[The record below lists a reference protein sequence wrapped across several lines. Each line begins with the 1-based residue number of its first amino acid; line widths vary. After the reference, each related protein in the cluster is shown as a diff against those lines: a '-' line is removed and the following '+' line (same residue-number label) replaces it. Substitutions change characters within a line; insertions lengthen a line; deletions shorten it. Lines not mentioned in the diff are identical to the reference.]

1 MPPFFQGGGGD
12 HQPVSRDVRLQ
23 ILHFFRVDGDDDD
36 GRLVSS
42 DDDSKRKTMCDPS
55 VCDPQQQRGTTPT
68 IASFRQNLQQNRQW
82 GTSLHLGSRPNR
94 SALLPPCFLLGK
106 PTDIDLLAQHL
117 EALAKRIGVQPVVP
131 RGPVGQSIFVCDGD
145 LLARRRAA
153 AGLGIGLEPAGPTR
167 RQSRRGGMHATRCLP
182 PGGRG
187 NSSISNL
194 VDVGSAE

>member
-23 ILHFFRVDGDDDD
+23 ILHFFRVDGDDD
-36 GRLVSS
+36 
-42 DDDSKRKTMCDPS
+42 SKRKTMCVPS
-55 VCDPQQQRGTTPT
+55 VCDPQQQRGATPT

-131 RGPVGQSIFVCDGD
+131 AGQSGSPSSFATAICLLDGVPPPD
-145 LLARRRAA
+145 WASAWSRLDQTGARVDAGACTPPAA
-153 AGLGIGLEPAGPTR
+153 CRLE
-167 RQSRRGGMHATRCLP
+167 GG
-182 PGGRG
+182 G